1 MFAAKEET
9 FGCGIGIGAMSHVAK
24 LIHFLIKIV
33 EGYGVYFH
41 LASEVLF
48 WLIGFLESD
57 EVVLLFDLFVAGES
71 QVGDIG
77 GWVDVDCHFFPF

>member
-24 LIHFLIKIV
+24 FIHFLVEIV

-48 WLIGFLESD
+48 
-57 EVVLLFDLFVAGES
+57 
-71 QVGDIG
+71 
-77 GWVDVDCHFFPF
+77 